1 VVDEL
6 KVVLLGVTQHS
17 ALDGVLHS
25 IHSPCMSMCKGEADR
40 KVRTAALRAGWLNN
54 LVAKGDKFAGASAI
68 PSSKMRALLS
78 P

>member
-1 VVDEL
+1 
-6 KVVLLGVTQHS
+6 
-17 ALDGVLHS
+17 
-25 IHSPCMSMCKGEADR
+25 MCKGEADR